1 MNPGHMKR
9 AKVRRTC
16 FLLNIT
22 VTFYQRIYLMS
33 NTFYCH
39 SQHFIFIL
47 RRTPPE
53 AH

>member
-39 SQHFIFIL
+39 RAFYSARMIV
-47 RRTPPE
+47 R
-53 AH
+53 